1 MRTHWSPVASIYLPS
16 RYPSSL
22 PVPRPYC
29 IPIPDWASPLFVL
42 MPCGMIIVLFTLA
55 SWTTYM
61 FVVAILAF
69 GFVVNILLDI
79 ARRRKWCEFRP
90 QTYSKISEIQMTSQ
104 DGKQCHEDD
113 SFLENSN
120 GIMS

>member
-1 MRTHWSPVASIYLPS
+1 MKLYQNSLNALCIYLS

-22 PVPRPYC
+22 PVPRPYR

-42 MPCGMIIVLFTLA
+42 IPCGMIVVLFTLA
-55 SWTTYM
+55 SWITYM
-61 FVVAILAF
+61 FVAAVLAF
-69 GFVVNILLDI
+69 GVVVKILLDV

-104 DGKQCHEDD
+104 DGGQCHDD
-113 SFLENSN
+113 FLENSN
-120 GIMS
+120 GVMS